1 MLIKIYD
8 KIPEEAKMIREAVF
22 MKEKGFKGE
31 FDETDHLA
39 KHVLLFCGDTPVA
52 TCRFFFSHERECYV
66 IGRIAMRK
74 EFRGKR
80 YGKRCYKVQ
89 KKQLVISEVK
99 R

>member
-22 MKEKGFKGE
+22 MKEQGFKGE

-52 TCRFFFSHERECYV
+52 TCRFFFLMR
-66 IGRIAMRK
+66 GNAMLLEELQCVKNSGENDMGKGVTGCRK
-74 EFRGKR
+74 
-80 YGKRCYKVQ
+80 
-89 KKQLVISEVK
+89 SS
-99 R
+99 